1 MDFELSDDHR
11 LLRESVRA
19 FAEAEIRPAARAL
32 DEREEFS
39 VELTTKMGA
48 LGLFGIAV
56 PEEYGGQGMDRLA
69 YVVAVEEL
77 ARVDG
82 SQAATVAAGNLG
94 IGPICHFATEAQKH
108 RYLPSLCAGEGLWAF
123 ALTEPHAGSDLRSTE
138 TRAVESDAGWTL
150 DGTKTF
156 ITNGSNPLSRGVSV
170 LAVTGGSGRD
180 LELSLFLVEHG
191 TPGFD
196 AAPLHGK
203 LCWRASDT
211 AELHFTEC
219 TVPAGALLGT
229 RGGGLKAALDALD
242 TGRLGIAAMGLGAA
256 QGAFEAALAY
266 AKERKQ
272 FGRPIGAFEGVSFR
286 LADMATRIGH
296 ARIFLYQAAWRSDT
310 GRSYAT
316 EAAMAKL
323 YCTEVAGE
331 VTDAAVQ
338 IHGGYGLMH
347 DSPVERFYRDHR
359 ILRIGEGTSEI
370 QRVVIARA
378 LGL

>member
-11 LLRESVRA
+11 LLRETVRA
-19 FAEAEIRPAARAL
+19 FAEAEIRPVASAL

-39 VELTTKMGA
+39 VELTTKMAG
-48 LGLFGIAV
+48 LGLFGILV
-56 PEEYGGQGMDRLA
+56 PEAYGGHAMDHLA

-94 IGPICHFATEAQKH
+94 IGPIHHYGTEAQKR
-108 RYLPSLCAGEGLWAF
+108 RYLPALCAGEGLWAF
-123 ALTEPHAGSDLRSTE
+123 ALTEPNAGSDLRSTE

-156 ITNGSNPLSRGVSV
+156 ITNASNPLSRGVSV
-170 LAVTGGSGRD
+170 LAATGGSGRD
-180 LELSLFLVEHG
+180 LELSFFLVEHG

-196 AAPLHGK
+196 AASLHGK
-203 LCWRASDT
+203 LSWRASDT

-219 TVPAGALLGT
+219 AVPAGALLGT
-229 RGGGLKAALDALD
+229 RGGGLKAALDTLD
-242 TGRLGIAAMGLGAA
+242 TGRIGIAAMGLGAA

-272 FGRPIGAFEGVSFR
+272 FGRPIGAFEGVSFQ

-296 ARIFLYQAAWRSDT
+296 ARTFLYQAAWRCDT

-338 IHGGYGLMH
+338 IHGGYGLMR